1 MTKQDR
7 DYSDKF
13 IKYQKFIIKH
23 EAYKAMPM
31 PSLQSKNIPWVAPT
45 KSSLGKAREQWWN
58 KKKVELQ
65 NKNFLLTN
73 PKISDIARFIHPTKY
88 KPCQTCGRSLSI
100 EYVYL
105 NVNGLKKLAK
115 IFPKIIINK
124 FSEIKEV
131 IQLVNK
137 KYGGSG
143 LNYFVKNFN
152 LGLDKP
158 TELMIEKVF
167 RKEKISLLS
176 PGVMSNAPD
185 RLDGFHSYN
194 KCCRSKEDKGRS
206 KENLSRYG
214 EDRRAYENWADGDW
228 KAASWL
234 MKEFVKND
242 ISADHIGPISLGF
255 CHSPFFAPMTKQEN
269 SAKNNRIRFVDV
281 QKLLELEYL
290 GNQIISWHTR
300 PVWDKLKNKI
310 NNDNDALRLSKIL
323 RKHLHRVLLVL
334 YELKERRNDLFL
346 KSLLNPEYAFYSIKV
361 IDFNPRT
368 GEYKKIEKTGGTL
381 TQYSRNAER
390 YIRIAFE
397 SLEQYKIKD
406 NRKLANVS
414 EIDLNRLVEE
424 TEVAIKKFGNKKAK
438 LVLQRGFG
446 KLEN

>member
-1 MTKQDR
+1 MLA
-7 DYSDKF
+7 
-13 IKYQKFIIKH
+13 H
-23 EAYKAMPM
+23 
-31 PSLQSKNIPWVAPT
+31 
-45 KSSLGKAREQWWN
+45 
-58 KKKVELQ
+58 
-65 NKNFLLTN
+65 

-105 NVNGLKKLAK
+105 NVNGLKKIVK
-115 IFPKIIINK
+115 IFPNIIIDE
-124 FSEIKEV
+124 FSEIKVV
-131 IQLVNK
+131 IKLINK
-137 KYGGSG
+137 KYGESG
-143 LNYFVKNFN
+143 LNCFVKNFN
-152 LGLDKP
+152 LGLATP
-158 TELMIEKVF
+158 TELEIEKVF

-234 MKEFVKND
+234 MKEFAKND

-255 CHSPFFAPMTKQEN
+255 CHTPFFTPMTKQEN

-281 QKLLELEYL
+281 QKLIRLESL

-300 PVWDKLKNKI
+300 PVWDKLKKHI
-310 NNDNDALRLSKIL
+310 GNDNDALELSKIL

-334 YELKERRNDLFL
+334 NELKERGNDLFL
-346 KSLLNPEYAFYSIKV
+346 KFLLNPEYAFYSIKV

-368 GEYKKIEKTGGTL
+368 GEYKKIEKTRGTI

-406 NRKLANVS
+406 NRKLADID
-414 EIDLNRLVEE
+414 EIDLKRLVED
-424 TEVAIKKFGNKKAK
+424 TEKTIKKFGNKKAK

-446 KLEN
+446 KLK

>member
-1 MTKQDR
+1 MTKQNR
-7 DYSDKF
+7 NYNEKF

-23 EAYKAMPM
+23 AAYKGMPM
-31 PSLQSKNIPWVAPT
+31 PSLQSKNIPWVAPAT
-45 KSSLGKAREQWWN
+45 SSLGKAREEWWN

-65 NKNFLLTN
+65 NKNLLLAD

-105 NVNGLKKLAK
+105 NVNGLKKIVK
-115 IFPKIIINK
+115 IFPNIIIDE
-124 FSEIKEV
+124 FSEIKVV
-131 IQLVNK
+131 IKLINK
-137 KYGGSG
+137 KYGESG
-143 LNYFVKNFN
+143 LNCFVKNFN
-152 LGLDKP
+152 LGLATP
-158 TELMIEKVF
+158 TELEIEKVF

-234 MKEFVKND
+234 MKEFAKND

-255 CHSPFFAPMTKQEN
+255 CHTPFFTPMTKQEN

-281 QKLLELEYL
+281 QKLIRLESL

-300 PVWDKLKNKI
+300 PVWDKLKKHI
-310 NNDNDALRLSKIL
+310 GNDNDALELSKIL

-334 YELKERRNDLFL
+334 NELKERGNDLFL
-346 KSLLNPEYAFYSIKV
+346 KFLLNPEYAFYSIKV

-368 GEYKKIEKTGGTL
+368 GEYKKIEKTRGTI

-406 NRKLANVS
+406 NRKLADID
-414 EIDLNRLVEE
+414 EIDLKTLVED
-424 TEVAIKKFGNKKAK
+424 TEKTIKKFGNKKAK

-446 KLEN
+446 KLK